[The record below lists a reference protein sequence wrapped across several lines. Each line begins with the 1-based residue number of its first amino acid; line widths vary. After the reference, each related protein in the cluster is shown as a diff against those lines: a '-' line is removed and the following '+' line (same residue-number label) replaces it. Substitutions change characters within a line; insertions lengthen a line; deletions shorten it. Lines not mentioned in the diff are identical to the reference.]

1 MFFFVNSVKID
12 DDAEIV
18 DFENNYE
25 NETFYFPSFRTQSF
39 IRSLPHVS
47 CLGKD
52 LNRQPKDVD
61 ESYRLV
67 PQ

>member
-1 MFFFVNSVKID
+1 MVNRGSRSLLFWKKISLQGLWSVFFVNSVKID

-47 CLGKD
+47 
-52 LNRQPKDVD
+52 
-61 ESYRLV
+61 
-67 PQ
+67 